1 MNMGGKMKKIA
12 IAIQKGGVGKTTISL
27 SLASELANLGKK
39 VLLIDADPQ
48 GNSTGT
54 LLESFNHDLAEALYG
69 DVTIDEVISST
80 KVENLFIIPTNSID
94 KKGSRSLKTYKAS
107 EASKEPFIFVDL
119 CEEVEK
125 LGFDYCIFDTSP
137 AFDDFEENIM
147 TASDEVIV
155 VIKADAY
162 SQDGLQIF
170 KNNLE
175 SFKKRK
181 HVKNPK
187 FETIVLN
194 EINRS
199 IKLTDIISEVLNTG
213 DFNIVSVP
221 VDQNFK
227 YATLERQT
235 IQQKGGKKETLEA
248 IKKLAEFVK

>member
-1 MNMGGKMKKIA
+1 MKKIA
-12 IAIQKGGVGKTTISL
+12 VAIQKGGVGKTTISL
-27 SLASELANLGKK
+27 SLAAELAGLGKK
-39 VLLIDADPQ
+39 VLLIDADSQ

-54 LLESFNHDLAEALYG
+54 LLESFSHDLAESLYG
-69 DVTIDEVISST
+69 DVTVDEVISPT
-80 KVENLFIIPTNSID
+80 KVENLFIIPTNSIER
-94 KKGSRSLKTYKAS
+94 KGSRSLKTYRAS

-119 CEEVEK
+119 CEEVK
-125 LGFDYCIFDTSP
+125 NLGFDYCIFDTSP
-137 AFDDFEENIM
+137 AFDDFEEDIM

-181 HVKNPK
+181 HMQNPK

-199 IKLTDIISEVLNTG
+199 IKLTDIISGGLDAG
-213 DFNIVSVP
+213 DFSVIYVP

-227 YATLERQT
+227 YATLGRQT
-235 IQQKGGKKETLEA
+235 IQQRGGKKETLEA
-248 IKKLAEFVK
+248 MKKLAELVK

>member
-1 MNMGGKMKKIA
+1 MKKIA
-12 IAIQKGGVGKTTISL
+12 VAIQKGGVGKTTISL
-27 SLASELANLGKK
+27 SLAAQLAIDGKK

-54 LLESFNHDLAEALYG
+54 LLESFNHDLAETLYG
-69 DVTIDEVISST
+69 DITVDEVVSKTNI
-80 KVENLFIIPTNSID
+80 ENLYIIPTNSIE
-94 KKGSRSLKTYKAS
+94 KKGNRSLKTYRSS
-107 EASKEPFIFVDL
+107 EASKEPYIFVDL

-137 AFDDFEENIM
+137 AFDEFEENIM

-181 HVKNPK
+181 HVQNPK

-194 EINRS
+194 EINRT
-199 IKLTDIISEVLNTG
+199 IKLTDIISEGLNAG
-213 DFNIVSVP
+213 DFKVVYVP
-221 VDQNFK
+221 VDQDFK
-227 YATLERQT
+227 YGTVERLT

-248 IKKLAEFVK
+248 LNKLSKLVK

>member
-1 MNMGGKMKKIA
+1 MKKIA

-27 SLASELANLGKK
+27 SLAAELAGQGNK

-54 LLESFNHDLAEALYG
+54 LLESFDHDLAEALYG
-69 DVTIDEVISST
+69 DVTIDQVTAST
-80 KVENLFIIPTNSID
+80 SVENLYIIPTNSID
-94 KKGSRSLKTYKAS
+94 RKGYRSLKTYRSS
-107 EASKEPFIFVDL
+107 EASKEPFIFTDL

-147 TASDEVIV
+147 TACNEVVV

-181 HVKNPK
+181 HVQNPK

-194 EINRS
+194 EINRT
-199 IKLTDIISEVLNTG
+199 IKLTDIISGVLKEGEYN
-213 DFNIVSVP
+213 VVYVP

-227 YATLERQT
+227 YATVERQV

-248 IKKLAEFVK
+248 MQQLAELVKNN

>member
-1 MNMGGKMKKIA
+1 MKKIA
-12 IAIQKGGVGKTTISL
+12 VPIQTGGVGKETISL
-27 SLASELANLGKK
+27 PLAAELAEKGKK

-69 DVTIDEVISST
+69 DVTIDQVVTPTS
-80 KVENLFIIPTNSID
+80 VENLFVIPTNSID
-94 KKGSRSLKTYKAS
+94 RKGSRSLKTYRSS
-107 EASKEPFIFVDL
+107 EASKETFIFVDL

-125 LGFDYCIFDTSP
+125 MGFEYCIFDTSP
-137 AFDDFEENIM
+137 AFDAFEENIM

-170 KNNLE
+170 KENLD

-181 HVKNPK
+181 RVSNPK

-194 EINRS
+194 EINRT
-199 IKLTDIISEVLNTG
+199 IKLTDIITEGLSAG
-213 DFNIVSVP
+213 DFKVV
-221 VDQNFK
+221 
-227 YATLERQT
+227 
-235 IQQKGGKKETLEA
+235 
-248 IKKLAEFVK
+248 

>member
-1 MNMGGKMKKIA
+1 MKKIA
-12 IAIQKGGVGKTTISL
+12 VAIQKGGVGKTTISL
-27 SLASELANLGKK
+27 SLGAELANAGKK

-54 LLESFNHDLAEALYG
+54 LLESFDHELAEALYG
-69 DVTIDEVISST
+69 DVTVDQAITQTEI
-80 KVENLFIIPTNSID
+80 KNLFIMPTNSLER
-94 KKGSRSLKTYKAS
+94 KGSRSLKTYRSS
-107 EASKEPFIFVDL
+107 EAAKEPFIFVDL

-137 AFDDFEENIM
+137 AFDAFEEDIM

-170 KNNLE
+170 KNNLD

-181 HVKNPK
+181 RVANPK

-199 IKLTDIISEVLNTG
+199 IKLTDIITEGLNAG
-213 DFNIVSVP
+213 DFKVVYVP
-221 VDQNFK
+221 VDQDFK
-227 YATLERQT
+227 YATIARQT
-235 IQQKGGKKETLEA
+235 IQQRGGKKETLDA
-248 IKKLAEFVK
+248 LKKLKNLVK

>member
-1 MNMGGKMKKIA
+1 MKKIA
-12 IAIQKGGVGKTTISL
+12 VAIQKGGVGKTTISL
-27 SLASELANLGKK
+27 SLVAELAEKGKK

-69 DVTIDEVISST
+69 DVTIDQVVTPTS
-80 KVENLFIIPTNSID
+80 VENLFVIPTNSID
-94 KKGSRSLKTYKAS
+94 RKGSRSLKTYRSS

-125 LGFDYCIFDTSP
+125 LGFEYCIFDTSP
-137 AFDDFEENIM
+137 AFDAFEENIM

-170 KNNLE
+170 KENLD

-181 HVKNPK
+181 RVSNPK

-194 EINRS
+194 EINRT
-199 IKLTDIISEVLNTG
+199 IKLTDIITEGLSAG
-213 DFNIVSVP
+213 DFKVVYVP
-221 VDQNFK
+221 VDQDFK
-227 YATLERQT
+227 YATVARQT
-235 IQQKGGKKETLEA
+235 IQQRGGKKETLEA
-248 IKKLAEFVK
+248 LEKLADLVK

>member
-1 MNMGGKMKKIA
+1 MKKIA
-12 IAIQKGGVGKTTISL
+12 VAIQKGGVGKTTISL
-27 SLASELANLGKK
+27 SLAAELANQGKK

-54 LLESFNHDLAEALYG
+54 LLESFDHDLAEALYG
-69 DVTIDEVISST
+69 DVTIDQVVT
-80 KVENLFIIPTNSID
+80 KTSVKNLFIIPTNSID
-94 KKGSRSLKTYKAS
+94 RKGSRSLKTYRAS
-107 EASKEPFIFVDL
+107 EASKEPFIFADL

-125 LGFDYCIFDTSP
+125 IGFDYCIFDTSP

-170 KNNLE
+170 KENLE

-199 IKLTDIISEVLNTG
+199 IKLTDIISEGLNAG
-213 DFNIVSVP
+213 DFKVVYVP
-221 VDQNFK
+221 VDQDFK
-227 YATLERQT
+227 YATVARQT
-235 IQQKGGKKETLEA
+235 IQQRGGKRETLEA
-248 IKKLAEFVK
+248 LKKLADLVK

>member
-1 MNMGGKMKKIA
+1 MKKIA
-12 IAIQKGGVGKTTISL
+12 VAIQKGGVGKTTISL
-27 SLASELANLGKK
+27 SLAAELASQKKK

-54 LLESFNHDLAEALYG
+54 LLEAFEHDLAEALYG
-69 DVTIDEVISST
+69 DVTVDQVVTETSV
-80 KVENLFIIPTNSID
+80 KNLYIIPTNSID
-94 KKGSRSLKTYKAS
+94 RKGSRSLKTYRAS

-137 AFDDFEENIM
+137 AFDAFEENIM

-170 KNNLE
+170 KDNLDG
-175 SFKKRK
+175 FKKRK
-181 HVKNPK
+181 RVQNPK

-199 IKLTDIISEVLNTG
+199 IKLTDIITEGLSAG
-213 DFNIVSVP
+213 DFKVVYVP
-221 VDQNFK
+221 VDQDFK
-227 YATLERQT
+227 YATVARQT
-235 IQQKGGKKETLEA
+235 IQQRGGKKETLDA
-248 IKKLAEFVK
+248 LKKLSKLVK

>member
-1 MNMGGKMKKIA
+1 MKKIA
-12 IAIQKGGVGKTTISL
+12 VAIQKGGVGKTTISL
-27 SLASELANLGKK
+27 SLAAELANQGKK

-54 LLESFNHDLAEALYG
+54 LLESFDHDLAETLYG
-69 DVTIDEVISST
+69 DVTIDQVVT
-80 KVENLFIIPTNSID
+80 KTSVENLFIIPTNSID
-94 KKGSRSLKTYKAS
+94 RKGSRSLKTYRAS
-107 EASKEPFIFVDL
+107 EASKEPFIFADL
-119 CEEVEK
+119 CEEVEQI
-125 LGFDYCIFDTSP
+125 GFDYCIFDTSP

-170 KNNLE
+170 KENLE

-199 IKLTDIISEVLNTG
+199 IKLTDIISEGLNAG
-213 DFNIVSVP
+213 DFKVVYVP
-221 VDQNFK
+221 VDQDFK
-227 YATLERQT
+227 YATVARQT
-235 IQQKGGKKETLEA
+235 IQQRGGKRETLEA
-248 IKKLAEFVK
+248 LKKLADLVK

>member
-1 MNMGGKMKKIA
+1 MGRIIA
-12 IAIQKGGVGKTTISL
+12 IANQKGGVGKTTTAINLSA
-27 SLASELANLGKK
+27 SLAEKGKK

-69 DVTIDEVISST
+69 DVTIDQVVTPTS
-80 KVENLFIIPTNSID
+80 VENLFVIPTNSID
-94 KKGSRSLKTYKAS
+94 RKGSRSLKTYRSS

-125 LGFDYCIFDTSP
+125 LGFEYCIFDTSP
-137 AFDDFEENIM
+137 AFDAFEENIM

-170 KNNLE
+170 KENLD

-181 HVKNPK
+181 RVSNPK

-194 EINRS
+194 EINRT
-199 IKLTDIISEVLNTG
+199 IKLTDIITEGLSAG
-213 DFNIVSVP
+213 DFKVVYVP
-221 VDQNFK
+221 VDQDFK
-227 YATLERQT
+227 YATVARQT
-235 IQQKGGKKETLEA
+235 IQQRGGKKETLEA
-248 IKKLAEFVK
+248 LEKLTDLVK

>member
-1 MNMGGKMKKIA
+1 MKTIA

-27 SLASELANLGKK
+27 SLAAELANTKKK

-69 DVTIDEVISST
+69 DVTVDQVVAKTS
-80 KVENLFIIPTNSID
+80 VENLYIIPTNSID
-94 KKGSRSLKTYKAS
+94 KKGSRSLKTYRAS

-137 AFDDFEENIM
+137 AFDAFEENIM

-170 KNNLE
+170 KDNLDG
-175 SFKKRK
+175 FKKRK
-181 HVKNPK
+181 RVQNPK
-187 FETIVLN
+187 FDTIVLN

-199 IKLTDIISEVLNTG
+199 IKLTDIITEGLSAG
-213 DFNIVSVP
+213 DFKVVYVP
-221 VDQNFK
+221 VDQDFK
-227 YATLERQT
+227 YATVARQT
-235 IQQKGGKKETLEA
+235 IQQRGGKKETLDA
-248 IKKLAEFVK
+248 LKTLAELTM

>member
-1 MNMGGKMKKIA
+1 MKKIA
-12 IAIQKGGVGKTTISL
+12 VAIQKGGVGKTTISL
-27 SLASELANLGKK
+27 SVAAELANQGKK

-54 LLESFNHDLAEALYG
+54 LLESFDHDLAETLYG
-69 DVTIDEVISST
+69 DVTIDQVVT
-80 KVENLFIIPTNSID
+80 KTSVENFFIIPTNSID
-94 KKGSRSLKTYKAS
+94 RKGSRSLKTYRAS

-125 LGFDYCIFDTSP
+125 IGFDYCIFDTSP

-170 KNNLE
+170 KENLE

-199 IKLTDIISEVLNTG
+199 ITLTDIISEGLNAG
-213 DFNIVSVP
+213 DFKVVYVP
-221 VDQNFK
+221 VDQDFK
-227 YATLERQT
+227 YATGARQT
-235 IQQKGGKKETLEA
+235 IQQRGGKRETLEA
-248 IKKLAEFVK
+248 LKKLADLVK

>member
-1 MNMGGKMKKIA
+1 MKKIA
-12 IAIQKGGVGKTTISL
+12 VAIQKGGVGKTTISL
-27 SLASELANLGKK
+27 SLASQLAGQGKK

-54 LLESFNHDLAEALYG
+54 LLESFEHDLAEVLYG
-69 DVTIDEVISST
+69 DVTIDQVVAATS
-80 KVENLFIIPTNSID
+80 VENLFVIPTNSID
-94 KKGSRSLKTYKAS
+94 RKGFRSLKTYRSS
-107 EASKEPFIFVDL
+107 EASKEPFIFADL

-125 LGFDYCIFDTSP
+125 LGFDYCVFDTSP

-170 KNNLE
+170 RNNLE

-181 HVKNPK
+181 HVQNPK

-194 EINRS
+194 EINRT
-199 IKLTDIISEVLNTG
+199 IKLTDIISEGLSEG
-213 DFNIVSVP
+213 DFNVVSIP

-227 YATLERQT
+227 YATIERQT
-235 IQQKGGKKETLEA
+235 IQQKGGKPETLEA
-248 IKKLAEFVK
+248 LEKLADLVK

>member
-1 MNMGGKMKKIA
+1 MKKIA
-12 IAIQKGGVGKTTISL
+12 VAIQKGGVGKTTISL
-27 SLASELANLGKK
+27 SLAAELANQNKK

-54 LLESFNHDLAEALYG
+54 LLESFSHDLAEALYG
-69 DVTIDEVISST
+69 DLTIDQVVT
-80 KVENLFIIPTNSID
+80 KTSVENLYLIPTNSID
-94 KKGSRSLKTYKAS
+94 RKGYRSLKTYRAS

-137 AFDDFEENIM
+137 AFDAFEENIM

-170 KNNLE
+170 KDNLDG
-175 SFKKRK
+175 FKKRK
-181 HVKNPK
+181 RVQNPK
-187 FETIVLN
+187 FDTIVLN

-199 IKLTDIISEVLNTG
+199 IKLTDIITEGLSAG
-213 DFNIVSVP
+213 DFKVVYVP
-221 VDQNFK
+221 VDQDFK
-227 YATLERQT
+227 YATVARQT
-235 IQQKGGKKETLEA
+235 IQQRGGKKETLDALKTLSELV
-248 IKKLAEFVK
+248 KK

>member
-1 MNMGGKMKKIA
+1 MKKIA

-27 SLASELANLGKK
+27 SLAAELALQGKK

-48 GNSTGT
+48 GNATGT
-54 LLESFNHDLAEALYG
+54 LLESFNHDLAEILYG
-69 DVTIDEVISST
+69 DVTIDQVLT
-80 KVENLFIIPTNSID
+80 KTTLDNLFVIPTNSID
-94 KKGSRSLKTYKAS
+94 RKGFRSLKTYRSS

-119 CEEVEK
+119 CDELEK

-137 AFDDFEENIM
+137 AFDAFEENIM

-170 KNNLE
+170 KENLE
-175 SFKKRK
+175 SYKKRK
-181 HVKNPK
+181 HVQNPK

-199 IKLTDIISEVLNTG
+199 IKLTDIITQGLNSG
-213 DFNIVSVP
+213 DFNVVYVP
-221 VDQNFK
+221 VDQDFK
-227 YATLERQT
+227 YATVLRQT
-235 IQQKGGKKETLEA
+235 IQQKGGKKETHDAL
-248 IKKLAEFVK
+248 KNLVKLVY

>member
-1 MNMGGKMKKIA
+1 MKKIA
-12 IAIQKGGVGKTTISL
+12 VAIQKGGVGKTTISL
-27 SLASELANLGKK
+27 SLAAELALQGKK
-39 VLLIDADPQ
+39 VILIDADPQ

-54 LLESFNHDLAEALYG
+54 LLESFDHDLAETLYG
-69 DVTIDEVISST
+69 DISVDEAVTKTNI
-80 KVENLFIIPTNSID
+80 ENLFIIPTNSID
-94 KKGSRSLKTYKAS
+94 RKGSRSLKTYRSS

-119 CEEVEK
+119 CEELEK
-125 LGFDYCIFDTSP
+125 IGFDYCIFDTSP
-137 AFDDFEENIM
+137 AFDDFEEDIM

-181 HVKNPK
+181 HVQNPK

-199 IKLTDIISEVLNTG
+199 IKLTDIISDGLNAG
-213 DFNIVSVP
+213 DFNIVYIP
-221 VDQNFK
+221 VDQDFK
-227 YATLERQT
+227 YSTIERLT
-235 IQQKGGKKETLEA
+235 IQQKGGKKETRNSL
-248 IKKLAEFVK
+248 KLLADFVK

>member
-1 MNMGGKMKKIA
+1 MKKIA
-12 IAIQKGGVGKTTISL
+12 VAIQKGGVGKTTVSL
-27 SLASELANLGKK
+27 SLAAQLAGAGKK

-54 LLESFNHDLAEALYG
+54 LLEFFNHDLAETLYG
-69 DVTIDEVISST
+69 DVTVDEVVT
-80 KVENLFIIPTNSID
+80 KTSVDNLYIIPTNSID
-94 KKGSRSLKTYKAS
+94 RKGSRSLKTYRSS

-170 KNNLE
+170 KNNLD

-181 HVKNPK
+181 HSQNPK

-199 IKLTDIISEVLNTG
+199 IKLTDIISEGLSEG
-213 DFNIVSVP
+213 DFNVVYVP
-221 VDQNFK
+221 VDQDFK
-227 YATLERQT
+227 YATVARQT
-235 IQQKGGKKETLEA
+235 IQQRGGKKETLEA
-248 IKKLAEFVK
+248 LKKLADFIK